1 MTPVSRETLLSV
13 SLDDLIQSLVSRVGD
28 ACDKEPTFD
37 VSYLNV
43 HDSLLPFL

>member
-1 MTPVSRETLLSV
+1 MTPGSRETLLSV

-28 ACDKEPTFD
+28 ACDKEPAFD

-43 HDSLLPFL
+43 HVSLLPFL